1 MRKPNTS
8 DEALRVMAM
17 RTVRVQ
23 FTTATLAEL
32 IAMAE
37 EVYQWLKHGR
47 RPVNE
52 AAIID
57 KVHEIRRAENV
68 HLFEACKK
76 AGVAPQDFMAM
87 VERQLAA

>member
-23 FTTATLAEL
+23 FATATLDEL

-37 EVYQWLKHGR
+37 EVYRWLKYG
-47 RPVNE
+47 PCPANE

-57 KVHEIRRAENV
+57 KVHEIRKAEKV
-68 HLFEACKK
+68 HLFVACKK
-76 AGVAPQDFMAM
+76 VGITPQDYMAM